1 MQIVSVVALTEKK
14 VSRLIASDINPIA
27 YQGPSAI
34 HTIIHSEGSKRGFE
48 CISLWSHCPYYLQ
61 GTTHFGLLSHL
72 GGLIAELGNFQLDT
86 PDLEANWK
94 KLKEQINRL
103 IDGNSELQSLISSLR
118 KEKVKGSTTSL
129 KGTMKSDEKI
139 INLQDFLDPK

>member
-1 MQIVSVVALTEKK
+1 
-14 VSRLIASDINPIA
+14 
-27 YQGPSAI
+27 
-34 HTIIHSEGSKRGFE
+34 
-48 CISLWSHCPYYLQ
+48 LQ

-72 GGLIAELGNFQLDT
+72 GRLIAELGNFQLDT

-118 KEKVKGSTTSL
+118 KEKVKGSTTGL
-129 KGTMKSDEKI
+129 KGTIKSDEKI

>member
-1 MQIVSVVALTEKK
+1 ME
-14 VSRLIASDINPIA
+14 SDINPIA

-34 HTIIHSEGSKRGFE
+34 HTIIQSEGSKRGFE

-72 GGLIAELGNFQLDT
+72 GGSIAKLGNFQLDT
-86 PDLEANWK
+86 PDLEADWK

-129 KGTMKSDEKI
+129 KGTLKSDEKV

>member
-1 MQIVSVVALTEKK
+1 MT
-14 VSRLIASDINPIA
+14 SDINPIA

-61 GTTHFGLLSHL
+61 GTTHFGILSHL

-86 PDLEANWK
+86 PDLEADWK
-94 KLKEQINRL
+94 KLKEQINQL

-118 KEKVKGSTTSL
+118 KEKVKGSITSL
-129 KGTMKSDEKI
+129 KGTIKSDEKV

>member
-1 MQIVSVVALTEKK
+1 
-14 VSRLIASDINPIA
+14 
-27 YQGPSAI
+27 
-34 HTIIHSEGSKRGFE
+34 
-48 CISLWSHCPYYLQ
+48 LQ

-72 GGLIAELGNFQLDT
+72 GGFLAELGNFQLDT
-86 PDLEANWK
+86 LDLEADWK

-129 KGTMKSDEKI
+129 KGTIKSDEKI
-139 INLQDFLDPK
+139 INLKDFLDPK